1 MSTKTEATIEDLY
14 AVPDGAKAEIVN
26 GEIFL
31 MSPTGDAPSSAAS
44 EIFVSLHEHGR
55 RTKTGRAYTDNAA
68 FVVNLPGRKSFCP
81 DAILEYCKYWWQNRW
96 DGGLMDSMVGFVAV
110 VQRIQFFH
118 KVTVCYRSRYP
129 NYTQNHAP
137 LPLIPTDRASSCVRG
152 AATRR
157 KLERTLLAIAGV
169 RRLLLC

>member
-14 AVPDGAKAEIVN
+14 AAPDGAKAEIVN

-55 RTKTGRAYTDNAA
+55 RTKAGRAYTDNAA

-81 DAILEYCKYWWQNRW
+81 DVAFHTGKRTGMKFLE
-96 DGGLMDSMVGFVAV
+96 GAPVFAV
-110 VQRIQFFH
+110 EV
-118 KVTVCYRSRYP
+118 
-129 NYTQNHAP
+129 
-137 LPLIPTDRASSCVRG
+137 
-152 AATRR
+152 
-157 KLERTLLAIAGV
+157 
-169 RRLLLC
+169 